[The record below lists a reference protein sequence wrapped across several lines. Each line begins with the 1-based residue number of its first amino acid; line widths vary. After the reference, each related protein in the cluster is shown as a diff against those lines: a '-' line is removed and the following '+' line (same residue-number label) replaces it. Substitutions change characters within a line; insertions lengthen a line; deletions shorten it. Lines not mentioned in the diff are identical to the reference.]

1 MTRHLATRDGLAHG
15 LASGMLACSLGFLAQ
30 GSQATEI
37 LAIKGQVQVARQQKA
52 ASAAVGTK
60 IQEADTLL
68 VPPGSEA
75 LVQFDDG
82 AKMVVRSGS
91 QLAFRKLG
99 VDGEPGLREKTL
111 QLIKGGLR
119 YLSNKLRPSGSSDRV
134 SFETATSTV
143 GIRGTDIE
151 LAVTEDSLAGNP
163 PGTYLK
169 VNTGAAVLSGLDG
182 TQVELAPGGLAFGP
196 EPVTQRGTRSLVR
209 PSARAMQTV
218 PDSVFKTADLDSLL
232 R

>member
-1 MTRHLATRDGLAHG
+1 MNPQNT
-15 LASGMLACSLGFLAQ
+15 LACTLIPWLRPSLLACAVALLANT
-30 GSQATEI
+30 SQATEI
-37 LAIKGQVQVARQQKA
+37 LAIKGQVQLARQQQA
-52 ASAAVGTK
+52 ASAVVGTK

-91 QLAFRKLG
+91 QLAFRKLA
-99 VDGEPGLREKTL
+99 VDGEPSLREKTL

-119 YLSNKLRPSGSSDRV
+119 YLSNKLRTNGSDRV

-151 LAVTEDSLAGNP
+151 IAVTEDGLAGNP

-196 EPVTQRGTRSLVR
+196 EPVTQSGTRSLVR

>member
-1 MTRHLATRDGLAHG
+1 MRYHLSSYPAAARCL
-15 LASGMLACSLGFLAQ
+15 LACALTWGTVTAQ
-30 GSQATEI
+30 AAEI
-37 LAIKGQVQVARQQKA
+37 LAIKGPVQLARQQQA
-52 ASAAVGTK
+52 TPAVVGTK
-60 IQEADTLL
+60 IQESDTLL

-99 VDGEPGLREKTL
+99 ADGEPSLREKTL

-119 YLSNKLRPSGSSDRV
+119 YLSNKLRSSNSSDRV

-151 LAVTEDSLAGNP
+151 IAVAEESAGGIA

-169 VNTGAAVLSGLDG
+169 VNTGAAILSGLDG

-196 EPVTQRGTRSLVR
+196 DPVTQRGTRSLVR

-218 PDSVFKTADLDSLL
+218 PESVFKTADLDSLL
-232 R
+232 K